1 MSTYIRGPV
10 CGTDNCRSRLWRIIN
25 GHRTCQYGHVMEG
38 DVEFNDDDEEF
49 SAMGVVTRRLNL
61 TTNATGNFQ
70 SSQAFSQTQV
80 LSQHDDEKRL
90 LGAPAREL
98 FLKCFQY
105 ILRKQCSWL
114 IEEQGFPM
122 EFSKTVKIIWMSYLN
137 HIELDTSTAG
147 NDANEMVNTPSQTLD
162 EIHRTPNGGRMGL
175 SMLSTLA
182 FHYLACVHLG
192 VPAHTNDFIRW
203 ISSLEMPYFRAAECL
218 PTEWQK
224 KLPNYYTQIL
234 EGSSVPRNAQL
245 HHKIASVAL
254 QVKFSEH
261 FHDTIPAGPL
271 ILKLVTLTGLPPEFY
286 LYTTTLLELLEDQ
299 SCIAVLAHDSTHVA
313 RPHLYPELRIAAL
326 FITSV
331 DWVLQHQDDY
341 NIEYLLAWLRREN
354 TARLTQDTASR
365 NRELGHLAQRP
376 SQLPVAWTQDQA
388 SAYLDWLE
396 SDFLPKYDHFTNSH
410 IPLDHKI
417 ARRKLYNIIP
427 LRTAAKLEP
436 AHPTSPTFINALQ
449 EFYFTT
455 ASSLSTADETPH
467 AAARPTVVAKVKNK
481 LMKDLAAEFGVSSHQ
496 LTNAV
501 NAIQKQC
508 LAAVRRQAT

>member
-80 LSQHDDEKRL
+80 LAQHEDEKRL

-114 IEEQGFPM
+114 IEEQGFPI
-122 EFSKTVKIIWMSYLN
+122 EFSKTVKIIWMLYLK
-137 HIELDTSTAG
+137 HMEPETPPAG
-147 NDANEMVNTPSQTLD
+147 DDANETVSAPSQTLT
-162 EIHRTPNGGRMGL
+162 ERYRTANGGRMGL

-192 VPAHTNDFIRW
+192 LPAHTDDFIRW
-203 ISSLEMPYFRAAECL
+203 VSSLEMPYFRAVECL
-218 PTEWQK
+218 PAEWQK
-224 KLPNYYTQIL
+224 KLPNYYTQIM

-245 HHKIASVAL
+245 HHKISSVAL
-254 QVKFSEH
+254 QVKFSAH
-261 FHDTIPAGPL
+261 FQDAIPAGPM

-286 LYTTTLLELLEDQ
+286 LYTTTLLELIEHH
-299 SCIAVLAHDSTHVA
+299 SYVSVLAHDSTHVA

-331 DWVLQHQDDY
+331 DWVLQQQDYY

-354 TARLTQDTASR
+354 AVRLTQDTASR
-365 NRELGHLAQRP
+365 NRELAHLAQQP
-376 SQLPVAWTQDQA
+376 TQLPVAWSQEQA

-417 ARRKLYNIIP
+417 ARRKLYNILP
-427 LRTAAKLEP
+427 LAPAAKLEP
-436 AHPTSPTFINALQ
+436 THPSSRTFINTLQ

-455 ASSLSTADETPH
+455 ASSLSTVSESP
-467 AAARPTVVAKVKNK
+467 AAATRSAAVAKVRHK
-481 LMKDLAAEFGVSSHQ
+481 LVRDLAAEFGVSSQQ

-501 NAIQKQC
+501 NTIQKQC
-508 LAAVRRQAT
+508 LVAVRRQAT